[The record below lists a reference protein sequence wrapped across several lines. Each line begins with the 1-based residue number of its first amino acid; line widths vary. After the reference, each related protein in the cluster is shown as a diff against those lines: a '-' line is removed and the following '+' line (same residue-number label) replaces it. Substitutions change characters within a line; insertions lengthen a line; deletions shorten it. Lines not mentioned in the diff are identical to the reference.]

1 MYKGD
6 LNEIN
11 IQPNTVKIFV
21 VVLLVFDK
29 FRAVAIMNQSCEI
42 RRKGQFYFKIL
53 IVQITL
59 KNEQIHKLIAL

>member
-11 IQPNTVKIFV
+11 IQPNTVKISV
-21 VVLLVFDK
+21 VVLLVFDI
-29 FRAVAIMNQSCEI
+29 FAIAIMNQSCEI

>member
-21 VVLLVFDK
+21 VVLLVFDI
-29 FRAVAIMNQSCEI
+29 FAIAIMNQSCEI